1 MAWVSKVF
9 MLAASLAIVTAA
21 GDARGQSASA
31 NDSAQWLAG
40 MQPSPD
46 SPLAPITK
54 DRAWQQ
60 YANRLNAIFGK
71 VEGGQLAHIRAWSRA
86 KLMSPSPVLFY
97 MFSGP
102 DFLYANAFFPKAST
116 YVMSGLEPTGPIPDL
131 TKLSRETLGHSLR
144 NIEESL
150 NSILAY
156 SFFQTIDM
164 RRTLVASRVTGT
176 LPILYV
182 FLARSGKTIRDV
194 SLVKID
200 EDGNSQIDNG
210 AGTAPES
217 ANSAR
222 GVKIE
227 FAGEDGGLQTLYY
240 FDVNVAN
247 DSFKASGFA
256 RFCERLGTGDAFVKS
271 ASYLM
276 HRDHFSDVR
285 DFLLA
290 HSRLLLQ
297 DDSGIPVTHFDQ
309 ASWQLHPFGHYSSP
323 IELFANR
330 YQPKLAQLFD
340 RDAEAIDFGIG
351 YRWRAQSSNLMLAVK
366 TEMAK
371 SDAVASVKPG
381 SVSGGESIIN
391 RTPSDRSTGFG
402 KHKTTDRRK
411 VPASGQSGS
420 ISGGA
425 SIVDATSSDTDR
437 AGRGTDFGKHKT
449 MDSGNVRHNSKHA
462 TRDRLVAR
470 TAARPRSSRARAAY
484 AFSQPRAAYT
494 FFWPYWFGAP
504 R

>member
-1 MAWVSKVF
+1 
-9 MLAASLAIVTAA
+9 MLATSLAIVTTA
-21 GDARGQSASA
+21 GDARAQSASA
-31 NDSAQWLAG
+31 NDTARLLAG
-40 MQPSPD
+40 IRPSPD
-46 SPLAPITK
+46 SPLASITK

-60 YANRLNAIFGK
+60 HASRLNAIFGK
-71 VEGGQLAHIRAWSRA
+71 VESEQLAHIRTWSRA
-86 KLMSPSPVLFY
+86 KLTSPSPVLFY

-102 DFLYANAFFPKAST
+102 DFLYANAFFPNAST

-131 TKLSRETLGHSLR
+131 TKLARGSLGPSLR

-150 NSILAY
+150 SSILAY

-200 EDGNSQIDNG
+200 KDGNPQIDY
-210 AGTAPES
+210 GTGPSPTS

-227 FAGEDGGLQTLYY
+227 FAGEDGGPQTLYY
-240 FDVNVAN
+240 FNVNVAN
-247 DSFKASGFA
+247 DGFKTSGFA
-256 RFCERLGTGDAFVKS
+256 RFCERLGTGDAFIKS

-276 HRDHFSDVR
+276 HRDRFSDLR
-285 DFLLA
+285 DFLLE

-309 ASWQLHPFGHYSSP
+309 TSWRLRPFGHYSSP

-330 YQPKLAQLFD
+330 YQPKLAELFD

-366 TEMAK
+366 TDMVRP
-371 SDAVASVKPG
+371 DAVASVKPG

-391 RTPSDRSTGFG
+391 RTPSDRSAGFG
-402 KHKTTDRRK
+402 KQKTTDRNK

-425 SIVDATSSDTDR
+425 SIVDVTSSDTDR

-449 MDSGNVRHNSKHA
+449 MDSGKVHRISKHA
-462 TRDRLVAR
+462 TRDRLVTK

-484 AFSQPRAAYT
+484 AFSQPHAAYT